1 MTLVHNGSKPT
12 LLECP
17 FCKVLIP
24 LEAQAYAHIT
34 NDHQEEFA
42 RVIEAVSR
50 IYDGL
55 VEAGD
60 NFWEAFG
67 PLSKALQEL
76 AEMETEED
84 GLA

>member
-60 NFWEAFG
+60 
-67 PLSKALQEL
+67 KALGSLWATLQSSSG
-76 AEMETEED
+76 ACRD
-84 GLA
+84 GNRGG

>member
-17 FCKVLIP
+17 FCKVLI
-24 LEAQAYAHIT
+24 LEAQAYMHVT

-42 RVIEAVSR
+42 CAMEAVGK

-55 VEAGD
+55 IEAGEKAL
-60 NFWEAFG
+60 EAFG

-84 GLA
+84 D